1 MSPSTPPPTEATEA
15 TPQKHGTP
23 IATVSPASTLDGAPT
38 GPPPREGGPAPSEHQ
53 DLLTTHRK
61 ALRIN
66 LDASKYGTFAEI
78 GAGQEVARVFFQAGG
93 ASGTVAKTI
102 SAYDMTF
109 SDAIYGKAPRYVSQE
124 RLLLMLDHE
133 FDLLHERLAESRGAQ
148 TQFFVFA
155 DTVSARNFAGTNEQ
169 HGWMGVRFQPA
180 PCSAPSDIVL
190 HVRMLDKDAIL
201 QQEALGI
208 VGTNL
213 VYAAFYYR
221 SEPQKFIASLL
232 DHLNPKRIEIDMLEF
247 RGPEFAHI
255 DNRLTSLL
263 LVHYGLTNAVMFGP
277 DGSVLQPSEVL
288 RKKAILVERGSFRP
302 VTHVNVDMLH
312 CAAAKFFQEPRVKDR
327 DVVILTE
334 ITVLN
339 LLADGEFDSADFL
352 SRVDLLGAIG
362 FTVLISNYSEFY
374 RLTAYFRRYTKEMIG
389 MVMGITNLLEIFNEK
404 YYDQLEGG
412 ILESLGRLFRHSVKL
427 YVYPMLREPYEK
439 YIATGQTVEPLTSH
453 EEPETRAHK
462 AASPRILPNARASEH
477 ARQMNN
483 RSTTVTAQNI
493 QIAPHL
499 RNLYTHLYENHA
511 IECLTGYK
519 PDILHIFSREV
530 LRRIQAQDPSW
541 ESLVPHSVAAVI
553 KKRQL
558 FHYQAPQEP
567 DAFPKT

>member
-1 MSPSTPPPTEATEA
+1 MSRPDSSPTPTIDGAATDAPQIKGPAAPSPSTE
-15 TPQKHGTP
+15 K
-23 IATVSPASTLDGAPT
+23 
-38 GPPPREGGPAPSEHQ
+38 SEHQ

-66 LDASKYGTFAEI
+66 LDATKYGTFAEI

-133 FDLLHERLAESRGAQ
+133 FALLHERLAESRGTQ

-169 HGWMGVRFQPA
+169 HGWMGIRFQPT
-180 PCSAPSDIVL
+180 PCAEPSEIVL
-190 HVRMLDKDAIL
+190 HVRMLDKEAIL

-221 SEPQKFIASLL
+221 RDPQKFIASLL
-232 DHLNPKRIEIDMLEF
+232 DHLSPTRIEIDMLEF
-247 RGPEFAHI
+247 RGPEFAHL

-277 DGSVLQPSEVL
+277 GGSVLQPSEVL

-312 CAAAKFFQEPRVKDR
+312 CAAAQFIQEPLVKDR
-327 DVVILTE
+327 DFVVLTE
-334 ITVLN
+334 ITVHN
-339 LLADGEFDSADFL
+339 LLADGQFDSADFL

-389 MVMGITNLLEIFNEK
+389 MAMGITNLLEILNEK
-404 YYDQLEGG
+404 YYDNLEGG

-439 YIATGQTVEPLTSH
+439 YIATGKTSEPLASH
-453 EEPETRAHK
+453 EEPSTD
-462 AASPRILPNARASEH
+462 ARLTGVRKINPSAT
-477 ARQMNN
+477 A
-483 RSTTVTAQNI
+483 TALVTAKNI
-493 QIAPHL
+493 QVAPHL
-499 RNLYTHLYENHA
+499 RNLYAHLYENCYL
-511 IECLTGYK
+511 ECLTGYN

-530 LRRIQAQDPSW
+530 LRRIQDKDPTW
-541 ESLVPHSVAAVI
+541 ETLVPASVATVI
-553 KKRQL
+553 KQRQL
-558 FHYQAPQEP
+558 FHYQVP
-567 DAFPKT
+567 

>member
-1 MSPSTPPPTEATEA
+1 MSRPSSSTSPATNNAPTNAPPIEVPTAPPP
-15 TPQKHGTP
+15 
-23 IATVSPASTLDGAPT
+23 SPESPG
-38 GPPPREGGPAPSEHQ
+38 HQ

-66 LDASKYGTFAEI
+66 LDTTKYGTFAEI

-102 SAYDMTF
+102 SAYDMAF

-133 FDLLHERLAESRGAQ
+133 FELLHERLAESRGTQ

-169 HGWMGVRFQPA
+169 HGWMGIRFQPA
-180 PCSAPSDIVL
+180 PSTKPSEIVL
-190 HVRMLDKDAIL
+190 HVRMSDKENIL

-221 SEPQKFIASLL
+221 HDPQQFIASLL
-232 DHLNPKRIEIDMLEF
+232 DHLSPARIEIDMLEF

-277 DGSVLQPSEVL
+277 DGTVLQPSEVL

-312 CAAAKFFQEPRVKDR
+312 CAAAQFIQEPLVKDR
-327 DVVILTE
+327 DLVVLTE
-334 ITVLN
+334 ITVHN
-339 LLADGEFDSADFL
+339 LLADGQFDSADFL

-389 MVMGITNLLEIFNEK
+389 MAMGITNLLEILNEK
-404 YYDQLEGG
+404 YYENLEGG

-427 YVYPMLREPYEK
+427 YVYPMLREPYEH
-439 YIATGQTVEPLTSH
+439 YLATGQTSKPLAFH
-453 EEPETRAHK
+453 EESSTDARPTRVRKNGSNSMPPSAT
-462 AASPRILPNARASEH
+462 A
-477 ARQMNN
+477 
-483 RSTTVTAQNI
+483 TVTAQNI
-493 QIAPHL
+493 QVAPHL
-499 RNLYTHLYENHA
+499 RNLYAHLYENRY
-511 IECLTGYK
+511 IECLSGYN

-530 LRRIQAQDPSW
+530 LRRIQEKDPSW
-541 ESLVPHSVAAVI
+541 ETLVPDSVAAVI
-553 KKRQL
+553 KARQL
-558 FHYQAPQEP
+558 FHYQAPQQP
-567 DAFPKT
+567 DTLVGAN